1 MATHSSVLAWRVSP
15 RDEGAWWAAIYGVT
29 QSRTRLKRLSSSKL
43 ALPRRRQWH
52 PTPVLLRGKSHGQ
65 RSLVGYSP
73 RDCKKLDPVNP
84 TVGCHPLGRKH
95 SDEVSGRP
103 PGSVLAVRM
112 KRHTPGGLSNRNL
125 FLLDLEA
132 GISRSR
138 YWQGWFLMRQPFLAC
153 RWLSSHHVLT
163 CVFSV

>member
-1 MATHSSVLAWRVSP
+1 MHLTFWLPISS
-15 RDEGAWWAAIYGVT
+15 
-29 QSRTRLKRLSSSKL
+29 QS
-43 ALPRRRQWH
+43 AEH
-52 PTPVLLRGKSHGQ
+52 PTLRAAPPPPQPSFIETNWCLLAGKPTCVSVGSGSRWDTPPGQWWLRG
-65 RSLVGYSP
+65 R
-73 RDCKKLDPVNP
+73 RDLQSWF
-84 TVGCHPLGRKH
+84 RKH

-163 CVFSV
+163 CVFSVWASWYLFPFL